1 MTEAPQGKI
10 MQYGCLYRVA
20 QRSIITEA
28 ITIAAGATEK
38 ERKKTVT

>member
-10 MQYGCLYRVA
+10 MQYGCLYRAA

-28 ITIAAGATEK
+28 ITIAAAAEK